1 MSEDFLKKISSQGKQ
16 SESNPLSSLFKKK
29 IEEVEAKEG
38 QQAKPV
44 LPPAGFDGI
53 ENLGNSPTSKE
64 RFNGDETVEEKSPP
78 QSQAAETAPV
88 KLEEKE
94 NLADKIPAKSLDNA
108 DIFSRGLQ
116 DDDGGFVIKTS
127 SSFESLNL
135 DDEKQDA
142 SLFSEKVIEEVVNKL
157 KANKPD
163 EAISI
168 INNHKE

>member
-16 SESNPLSSLFKKK
+16 SGSNPLSSLFKQKK
-29 IEEVEAKEG
+29 EEVEAKEE
-38 QQAKPV
+38 QQEKPAQ
-44 LPPAGFDGI
+44 PPAGFDGI
-53 ENLGNSPTSKE
+53 ENLGNSLTSKE
-64 RFNGDETVEEKSPP
+64 KLTSGEIAEEKTTPP
-78 QSQAAETAPV
+78 SQTSESEPLKNTKA
-88 KLEEKE
+88 K

-135 DDEKQDA
+135 DDEKEKT
-142 SLFSEKVIEEVVNKL
+142 SLFTEKVIEEIINKL